1 MSLSK
6 SEILTTLFN
15 ELHSGIT
22 GKKTLHLHRRSSLP
36 AVYRFSCPAVA
47 VHFCTTGRK
56 ELGHQRQRIVEQV
69 LYLVESF
76 AAWGWWQCEAHL
88 ASLWA
93 SLTIKKKGGLK
104 WKLHLYDKNDMQPAW
119 WFTWFINVQ
128 HLDLHPVAEHT
139 FIVLV
144 IHSAHIELS
153 LLSSDGQIS

>member
-15 ELHSGIT
+15 ELHSGIR

-93 SLTIKKKGGLK
+93 SLTIQRKRRVEMKTASIRQK
-104 WKLHLYDKNDMQPAW
+104 
-119 WFTWFINVQ
+119 
-128 HLDLHPVAEHT
+128 
-139 FIVLV
+139 
-144 IHSAHIELS
+144 
-153 LLSSDGQIS
+153 